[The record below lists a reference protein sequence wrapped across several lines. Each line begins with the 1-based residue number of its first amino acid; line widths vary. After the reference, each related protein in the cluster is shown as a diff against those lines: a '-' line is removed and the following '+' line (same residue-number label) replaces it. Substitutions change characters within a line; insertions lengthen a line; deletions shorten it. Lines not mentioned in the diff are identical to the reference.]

1 MIPAA
6 ISTFENQMRKTLF
19 LIPALLLLLIV
30 SCKKESFTTSA
41 DALVSVST
49 DTVSFDTVFTQRGSV
64 TQTLKIFNDNDK
76 KLRLSSVE
84 LIGGLSSPF
93 NINVDGTPGPAVNDV
108 EIEPNDSA
116 YVFVTVT
123 INPTAAN
130 SPFVVQ
136 DSIRINF
143 NGTSRLV
150 QLNAYG
156 QNARYIKGEIL
167 RTNTTWDNTL
177 PYVILDGVLVD
188 AGVTLTILQGTR
200 VHFNASAPMI
210 VDGTLIVNGTKKD
223 SVTFQGDRLDRD
235 YRDLPGSW
243 PGIYFR
249 ASSNGNTMHYAVIK
263 NAFQGLIAG
272 QSTGSFPKLSL
283 NECVIDNVY
292 DAGLMGIGSSIKAVN
307 CLISNCGLNI
317 LLANGGDYEITHCT
331 VASYSNIFVPHKK
344 PVLVISNWDS
354 TSQVNTYDM
363 KALIRNNIFWGDF
376 GNVDDEVLIL
386 RRGANPFNVT
396 IENSLYKAKNNLTNA
411 TLVNNLVNTPPLFDS
426 IDDNGRFFDFRIN
439 RGVSPVI
446 NKGKNLSVPFDLE
459 GKPRDA
465 LPDMGSYEKQ

>member
-1 MIPAA
+1 VIPAA
-6 ISTFENQMRKTLF
+6 ISTFENHMRKTLF

-123 INPTAAN
+123 INPTTAN

-223 SVTFQGDRLDRD
+223 SVTFQGDRLDKD

-249 ASSNGNTMHYAVIK
+249 ASSKGNTMRYAVIK

-344 PVLVISNWDS
+344 H
-354 TSQVNTYDM
+354 
-363 KALIRNNIFWGDF
+363 
-376 GNVDDEVLIL
+376 
-386 RRGANPFNVT
+386 
-396 IENSLYKAKNNLTNA
+396 LTGEY
-411 TLVNNLVNTPPLFDS
+411 L
-426 IDDNGRFFDFRIN
+426 
-439 RGVSPVI
+439 
-446 NKGKNLSVPFDLE
+446 
-459 GKPRDA
+459 
-465 LPDMGSYEKQ
+465 